1 MKAILENK
9 VPPAVPWKFIYG
21 ICMYKLCTW
30 EWNSEHGL
38 CVAIG
43 EEAVKR
49 QWLGDTLT
57 KVTQVLTFC
66 KAEKIEPSHRA
77 PASLIHYVIQWGF
90 CVGFFVSLSPLM
102 LS

>member
-1 MKAILENK
+1 
-9 VPPAVPWKFIYG
+9 
-21 ICMYKLCTW
+21 MYKLYTW

-43 EEAVKR
+43 EKTAKR

-66 KAEKIEPSHRA
+66 KAEKIKPSHRT
-77 PASLIHYVIQWGF
+77 PASLIYYVIQ
-90 CVGFFVSLSPLM
+90 
-102 LS
+102 